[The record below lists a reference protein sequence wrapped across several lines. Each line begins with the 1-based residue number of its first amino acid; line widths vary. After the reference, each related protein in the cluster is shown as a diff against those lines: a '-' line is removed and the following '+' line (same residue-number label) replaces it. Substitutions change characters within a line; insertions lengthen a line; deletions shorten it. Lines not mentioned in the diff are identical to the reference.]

1 MHNSAFKTKCVK
13 YDEPVQRWL
22 VNWRNIHYFEFPDEG
37 VVTFTEK
44 DYDKLMSLDE
54 LFCRK
59 VRSGVSD
66 KLLDQIDSVTK

>member
-1 MHNSAFKTKCVK
+1 MN

-22 VNWRNIHYFEFPDEG
+22 VNWRNIHYFEFPDSG

-44 DYDKLMSLDE
+44 DYDKLMSREE

-66 KLLDQIDSVTK
+66 KLLDKIDQATAR